1 MRLLIDTH
9 IALWLMRDA
18 PELSS
23 VARNIIK
30 AADEVFFSSASMWEA
45 AMKASIGKLPLDPV
59 RFEEQLLLAGVQ
71 PLAVTWAHSLE
82 LRELPP
88 HHRDPFD
95 RMLVAQALSEPLHL
109 LTHNAALAAY
119 GDLILL
125 V

>member
-18 PELSS
+18 PELNAA
-23 VARNIIK
+23 ARRIIK
-30 AADEVFFSSASMWEA
+30 AADEVFFSTASMWEA
-45 AMKASIGKLPLDPV
+45 AIKASIGKLPLDPV
-59 RFEEQLLLAGVQ
+59 RFEEQLLLAGIQ
-71 PLAVTWAHSLE
+71 PLAVTWAHCLK

-109 LTHNAALAAY
+109 LTQDAALAAY

>member
-18 PELSS
+18 PELNAA
-23 VARNIIK
+23 ARNIIK
-30 AADEVFFSSASMWEA
+30 SADEVFFSSASMWEA
-45 AMKASIGKLPLDPV
+45 AIKASVGKLPLDPV
-59 RFEEQLLLAGVQ
+59 RFEEQLLLAGIQ
-71 PLAVTWAHSLE
+71 PLAVTWAHCLK

-95 RMLVAQALSEPLHL
+95 RMLIAQALSEPLHL
-109 LTHNAALAAY
+109 LTHDAALAAY

>member
-18 PELSS
+18 PELNAA
-23 VARNIIK
+23 ARNIIK

-45 AMKASIGKLPLDPV
+45 AIKASIGKLPLDPV
-59 RFEEQLLLAGVQ
+59 RFEEQLLIAGIQ
-71 PLAVTWAHSLE
+71 PLAVTWAHCLK
-82 LRELPP
+82 LRELLS

-109 LTHNAALAAY
+109 LTHDAALAAY

>member
-18 PELSS
+18 PELS
-23 VARNIIK
+23 VAARNLIK

-45 AMKASIGKLPLDPV
+45 AIKASIGKLPLDPV
-59 RFEEQLLLAGVQ
+59 RFEEQLLLAGIQ
-71 PLAVTWAHSLE
+71 PLAVTWAHCLK

-109 LTHNAALAAY
+109 LTHDAALAAY